1 MNRPRHDRTPASATG
16 RFVALYVVLLVL
28 LAANMAGTLLSLG
41 PWAIPARLAVAAGM
55 VAVIA
60 TTFMRLRQGTV
71 LVRLVAVMSLLW
83 ILFLF
88 VLTFADFLTR

>member
-1 MNRPRHDRTPASATG
+1 MDTTSRDKTPPSATG
-16 RFVALYVVLLVL
+16 RFVALYALLLVL
-28 LAANMAGTLLSLG
+28 LGANMAGTLLPLG
-41 PWAIPARLAVAAGM
+41 AYAIPARLAVAVAM

-60 TTFMRLRQGTV
+60 TTFMRLRQGSV
-71 LVRLVAVMSLLW
+71 LVRLVALMSLLW